1 MNFNFHSIFNVAII
15 AHVDHGKTT
24 LIDQILKQNGVFRSN
39 QDVNECVMDSNI
51 FERQR
56 GITISA
62 KCTTIFRKSAVD
74 NNKEIKF
81 NIIDTPGHA
90 DFGGEV
96 ERILSMTDGVILLVD
111 SCEGVMPQT
120 KFVLSKAFMHKLK
133 VIVIVNKIDKPA
145 NDVERVISEIE
156 DLFFAFAE
164 SAHSEDNADD
174 DYDPL
179 DFPILYAAGRDGWC
193 VEDFAND
200 KRENLDAL
208 FVNIERHFKPSF
220 TQDSL
225 AKIEGEKFSML
236 PTLLDYDQFLGRVLI
251 GKIFSGIANINMP
264 IKSINLKGALIEQGK
279 LTKLYSFQG
288 INRIPIETACAG
300 DIVAIA
306 GLEKSSVADTI
317 CDTDAETK
325 AIATYPVDPPTMSI
339 ALSVNSSP
347 YAGQDGKKVT
357 SRNILDRL
365 NSEAERNV
373 AIKVERGADDSFI
386 VSGRGELQ
394 LGILIDNMRNE
405 GFELSVARPK
415 VIYRMDEATGKKME
429 PVEQVIIDVDEE
441 FSGTVTNQLQQRKGS
456 MVDMVQTGAGKSRLI
471 FHVPTRCLIGYQG
484 EFLTSTRGTGVMNKV
499 FHDYIPFQGERPK
512 RKNGVLVS
520 NGKGKVVNY
529 ALFNLQERGTMLV
542 EHGEETY
549 EGMIV
554 GLNSRDNDLDVN
566 VLKGKQLTNIRSSG
580 ADEAVVVTPK
590 KLMTLE
596 EMISFLEDDE
606 LLEVTPNILR
616 LRKKYLNPNDRKK
629 FGKKTSD

>member
-1 MNFNFHSIFNVAII
+1 MNFNYHSIFNVAII

-24 LIDQILKQNGVFRSN
+24 LIDGILKQNGIFREN
-39 QDVNECVMDSNI
+39 QNVDECVMDKNDA
-51 FERQR
+51 ERER

-62 KCTTIFRKSAVD
+62 KVTTIFRKSSKD
-74 NNKEIKF
+74 DSQEIKF

-145 NDVERVISEIE
+145 NDVERVINEIE
-156 DLFFAFAE
+156 ELFFAFAE
-164 SAHSEDNADD
+164 AAHSDEPDD
-174 DYDPL
+174 SYDPL

-193 VEDFAND
+193 VEDLEND

-208 FVNIERHFKPSF
+208 FVNIEKHFKSSF
-220 TQDSL
+220 TADMMSR
-225 AKIEGEKFSML
+225 IEGEQFSML

-251 GKIFSGIANINMP
+251 GKIYSGIANINMP
-264 IKSINLKGALIEQGK
+264 IKSINLNGELVEQGK

-288 INRIPIETACAG
+288 INRIPIESACAG

-306 GLEKSSVADTI
+306 GLEESSVADTI
-317 CDTDAETK
+317 CDAEAEPK
-325 AIATYPVDPPTMSI
+325 PISTYPVDPPTMSI

-347 YAGQDGKKVT
+347 YAGKDGKKVT
-357 SRNILDRL
+357 SRNIWDRL
-365 NSEAERNV
+365 SAEAERNV

-394 LGILIDNMRNE
+394 LGILIDNMRSE

-415 VIYRMDEATGKKME
+415 VIYRIDETTGKKME
-429 PVEQVIIDVDEE
+429 PVEQVIVDVDTE
-441 FSGTVTNQLQQRKGS
+441 FSSTVTNHLNQRKGS
-456 MVDMVQTGAGKSRLI
+456 MIDMIQTGADKTRLI

-484 EFLTSTRGTGVMNKV
+484 EFLTSTRGTGVMNKI

-512 RKNGVLVS
+512 RKNGVLIS
-520 NGKGKVVNY
+520 NGKGKVVAY
-529 ALFNLQERGTMLV
+529 ALFNLQERGTMFV
-542 EHGEETY
+542 EPGEDTY

-566 VLKGKQLTNIRSSG
+566 VLKGKQLTNMRSTG
-580 ADEAVVVTPK
+580 ADEAVVITPK

-596 EMISFLEDDE
+596 EMIAFLEDDE
-606 LLEVTPNILR
+606 LLEVTPNVLR
-616 LRKKYLNPNDRKK
+616 LRKKYLSPHDRKK
-629 FGKKTSD
+629 FGKKSND